1 MAFRCDN
8 CGKKK
13 IHTSSQK
20 HKKGVAGGKWK
31 HRAPKTLKVNIPN
44 LHVFN
49 GYLDGAKGK
58 WRLCTKCLRRAKA
71 AQLELLKELE
81 SKKAAKKPAKEEK
94 AKKSSKVTKKSSQ

>member
-44 LHVFN
+44 LHAFN
-49 GYLDGAKGK
+49 GFFDGVKGK
-58 WRLCTKCLRRAKA
+58 WRLCTKCLRRT
-71 AQLELLKELE
+71 
-81 SKKAAKKPAKEEK
+81 KKAQEELKKKMEAKKTAAKPVKEEK